1 MRCEEEEGEESEEE
15 CEEATKLQYLKACF
29 PSRSLLHSFTIYVH
43 QYIRVSNS
51 LSVNGTR
58 IMVDTFTLNAYKNKH
73 LKI

>member
-1 MRCEEEEGEESEEE
+1 MRRRRVRRVRRSVRRLLNYS
-15 CEEATKLQYLKACF
+15 T
-29 PSRSLLHSFTIYVH
+29 SRHVFHQEVCCTVVYVH